1 MKGAEV
7 YFLAPVKGAA
17 PGEGSGGL
25 FFSSGE
31 GSSSGER
38 RGDLFIFFSSG
49 EGSEDLFIYFFSSG
63 EGSRDLFYFCS
74 GEGSGDLIFS
84 IFLICDDFLI
94 KVFNN

>member
-7 YFLAPVKGAA
+7 YFLALVKGAA
-17 PGEGSGGL
+17 PVKGEEIYL
-25 FFSSGE
+25 
-31 GSSSGER
+31 
-38 RGDLFIFFSSG
+38 FFSSG